1 MAPAAE
7 QVERAEFRNTTN
19 GWIGAIKLTSR
30 GEVQPVA
37 VAPGDTVWLSEE
49 EQELTA
55 NAPRKPQDSPF
66 EQQPYT
72 VHDRNTGEVVEEGTR
87 AQLEM
92 VDEARR
98 IPGRSGNRS
107 VPGTKKRNE
116 GDGQEK
122 GDGVDVPADGEE
134 RTVEV
139 GAATPP
145 AGDPPTGEYASGEE
159 VGTPVEE

>member
-55 NAPRKPQDSPF
+55 NAPR
-66 EQQPYT
+66 
-72 VHDRNTGEVVEEGTR
+72 
-87 AQLEM
+87 
-92 VDEARR
+92 
-98 IPGRSGNRS
+98 
-107 VPGTKKRNE
+107 
-116 GDGQEK
+116 
-122 GDGVDVPADGEE
+122 
-134 RTVEV
+134 
-139 GAATPP
+139 
-145 AGDPPTGEYASGEE
+145 
-159 VGTPVEE
+159 